1 LQETLRDVRKARNAG
16 AHLFVKQKIDK
27 RKSYT
32 YIVSEHS
39 QTMEKKMTTFT
50 KRQQEII
57 NAAIELIAEKGIQ
70 ELTIKNLSRKI
81 GIAES
86 AIYRHFAS
94 KMDILLGVLAIFRD
108 SKENLNKELQGMN
121 ATATE
126 KLKQMLLGR
135 FAHFSKN
142 KALASVI
149 FSEELFRND
158 RRLSDQIY
166 EIMRANQNIIID
178 IIREG
183 QLAGEFRND
192 VPDQELAFMI
202 TGALRLIVTHWRL
215 SDFKLDLM
223 EEGQKLWYT
232 IERLITRS

>member
-1 LQETLRDVRKARNAG
+1 
-16 AHLFVKQKIDK
+16 
-27 RKSYT
+27 
-32 YIVSEHS
+32 
-39 QTMEKKMTTFT
+39 MTTFT

-108 SKENLNKELQGMN
+108 SKERLNNGLQKMN
-121 ATATE
+121 SSATE

-135 FAHFSKN
+135 FAHFSQN
-142 KALASVI
+142 RALASVI

-166 EIMRANQNIIID
+166 EIMRVNQNVIID

-215 SDFKLDLM
+215 SDFKIDLQ

>member
-1 LQETLRDVRKARNAG
+1 
-16 AHLFVKQKIDK
+16 
-27 RKSYT
+27 
-32 YIVSEHS
+32 
-39 QTMEKKMTTFT
+39 MTTFT

-70 ELTIKNLSRKI
+70 ELTIKNLSKKI

-86 AIYRHFAS
+86 AIYRHFSS
-94 KMDILLGVLAIFRD
+94 KMDILLGILAIFRD
-108 SKENLNKELQGMN
+108 SKEQLNRELQGSE
-121 ATATE
+121 ASATE
-126 KLKQMLLGR
+126 KLKNMLLRR
-135 FAHFSKN
+135 FEYFSSN
-142 KALASVI
+142 RALASVI

-158 RRLSDQIY
+158 RRLSEQIY
-166 EIMRANQNIIID
+166 DIMRVNQNIIID

-183 QLAGEFRND
+183 QLSGEFRND

-215 SDFKLDLM
+215 SDFKIDLM

-232 IERLITRS
+232 IERLITRN